1 MKSSINKKCNICH
14 VTIFHMYVRFG
25 DDCNSEYN
33 VKKKFK
39 KKEKNRYRRRFFH
52 ENIFPHPF
60 LTSIHLIH
68 LYVCH
73 SFIISTC
80 SKVKNF
86 QARLGVST
94 KRKALIAQTRYNK
107 DYPLKPPKKTCK
119 ISLSFHEKKNTFY
132 SILNPITSL

>member
-1 MKSSINKKCNICH
+1 MWKVASIKNVIFATSQYFICMFASETTAILSIMLKKSLRK
-14 VTIFHMYVRFG
+14 
-25 DDCNSEYN
+25 
-33 VKKKFK
+33 
-39 KKEKNRYRRRFFH
+39 RRKIDTDADFFH

-107 DYPLKPPKKTCK
+107 DYPLKPKKKTCK
-119 ISLSFHEKKNTFY
+119 MSLSFHEKKKIY